1 MDMSNVVNTIA
12 GFCLIGLTVWLPLAI
27 RRDKK
32 RKELRKNGKLQ
43 NTKNTK

>member
-1 MDMSNVVNTIA
+1 MDISDIINDIA

-32 RKELRKNGKLQ
+32 RKEKRNGK
-43 NTKNTK
+43 